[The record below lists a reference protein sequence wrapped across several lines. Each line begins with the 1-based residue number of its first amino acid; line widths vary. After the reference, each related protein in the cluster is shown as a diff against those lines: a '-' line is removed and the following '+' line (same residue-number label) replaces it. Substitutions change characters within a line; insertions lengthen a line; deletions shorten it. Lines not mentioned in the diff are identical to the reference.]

1 MISGLNIYVEQN
13 FFIATVAISTHID
26 RMLCTF
32 NIAIGVTVWAIRLWN
47 GVVVFL
53 YAPAHL
59 RD

>member
-1 MISGLNIYVEQN
+1 MISRLDIYIEQN
-13 FFIATVAISTHID
+13 FFITTVTISTHID

-32 NIAIGVTVWAIRLWN
+32 NITVGVTVWAIRLWN

-53 YAPAHL
+53 YASAHL